1 MKKIGV
7 LLCAGAMA
15 VSLTACGGK
24 EETKKTESAD
34 TNAMWDQNTEAQGEA
49 GQTVSGSSVDSS
61 MSSSMDLYYKALTNV
76 APFVSVDENGKE
88 VYLKDFQ
95 YVSGGSSNDVTIT
108 PTQFAVVDMDGDG
121 QKEVVLELDMGYD
134 GAYEVLHTI
143 GDKVYGY
150 NYVYRAMNKLYADGS
165 ALGSSGA
172 DTWSIYKLSFTTTS
186 AQSKD
191 VAGCNQGSYFI
202 NETQSATEQ
211 EYESYQESL
220 TPAQWYAF
228 TESNL
233 QAQLGTSED
242 TTGSSEG
249 ESTYGDENTS
259 GDTTSNTSDQTSI
272 VAVAKKTTGYIF
284 SDSQYELL
292 TDEQVKYIPKD
303 LLRYARNEIYARH
316 GYTFDTSDMKSFF
329 ENKDWY
335 TASISKLAWNDN
347 TNLTSIERSN
357 VSLITKYENDSMT
370 HQALTLTQRNGVTI
384 ASDGDFSIELPS
396 EWSTNKFFVMK
407 YQDAET
413 TSYEFISRNNFLYGS
428 GGTVFILVKSN
439 GEYDGTHFMDN
450 VIDFGEAGGYHYY
463 MGQSTDVQVN
473 SQASGLLDEWKTL
486 NNGYQQIADS
496 FSAQ

>member
-1 MKKIGV
+1 M
-7 LLCAGAMA
+7 
-15 VSLTACGGK
+15 
-24 EETKKTESAD
+24 
-34 TNAMWDQNTEAQGEA
+34 
-49 GQTVSGSSVDSS
+49 
-61 MSSSMDLYYKALTNV
+61 
-76 APFVSVDENGKE
+76 
-88 VYLKDFQ
+88 
-95 YVSGGSSNDVTIT
+95 
-108 PTQFAVVDMDGDG
+108 
-121 QKEVVLELDMGYD
+121 
-134 GAYEVLHTI
+134 
-143 GDKVYGY
+143 
-150 NYVYRAMNKLYADGS
+150 
-165 ALGSSGA
+165 
-172 DTWSIYKLSFTTTS
+172 
-186 AQSKD
+186 
-191 VAGCNQGSYFI
+191 
-202 NETQSATEQ
+202 
-211 EYESYQESL
+211 
-220 TPAQWYAF
+220 
-228 TESNL
+228 
-233 QAQLGTSED
+233 
-242 TTGSSEG
+242 
-249 ESTYGDENTS
+249 
-259 GDTTSNTSDQTSI
+259 
-272 VAVAKKTTGYIF
+272 
-284 SDSQYELL
+284 

-407 YQDAET
+407 YQDAEN